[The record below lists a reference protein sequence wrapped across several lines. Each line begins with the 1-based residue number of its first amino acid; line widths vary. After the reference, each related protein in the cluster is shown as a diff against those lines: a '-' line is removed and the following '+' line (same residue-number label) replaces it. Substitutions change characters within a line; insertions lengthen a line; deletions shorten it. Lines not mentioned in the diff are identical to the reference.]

1 MRARALL
8 DLVDAFPNSTWGRDE
23 QGAGEMWNSN
33 SLTSWLLVRS
43 GHDLT
48 NVRPPER
55 GRAPGWDAGR
65 VVGARGWSGAHR
77 GGATRGQCRTSR
89 WAHEKTSQ
97 LRRARA
103 RLMVASRHLANSVL

>member
-1 MRARALL
+1 VDQAVASPLRLSSDRLRARALL
-8 DLVDAFPNSTWGRDE
+8 DLVTAFPNSTWGRDE

-55 GRAPGWDAGR
+55 GRAPGWDAGT
-65 VVGARGWSGAHR
+65 VVARRAGTVVPLGGAH
-77 GGATRGQCRTSR
+77 G
-89 WAHEKTSQ
+89 
-97 LRRARA
+97 
-103 RLMVASRHLANSVL
+103 